1 MNATLTV
8 PTQKRP
14 TPADPMPGVT
24 RDASIPRSEA
34 RDLPPELGPNALA
47 VLEGRTFMYSDPVG
61 DVPAGSIGGLVH
73 ADTRFLSRWVLTI
86 NGTRL
91 LVLRSRAVDYYSAA
105 FFLTNDDQPGL
116 PANTIGVR
124 RLRFVGGGL
133 HERIELQNHGREDV
147 RVELRLAAGNDFA
160 DLFEIK
166 DRVRDRS
173 DEITRDHAPDGSRLT
188 FSYRHDGFEAT
199 TEVGV
204 STPAT
209 RVDGD
214 DLIWTVELPPGGE
227 WHTELIVPIKLGG
240 GEIQPVHAGF
250 GEVFD
255 MAATDSLSRWA
266 AEIPKLETDSY
277 LLGAVITQTARDL
290 VALKIEVKRDGVD
303 VVLPAAGL
311 PWFLTLF
318 GRDTLITAYQTVS
331 FGPTFARG
339 ALLALAAFQGTEVD
353 DFKDE
358 EPGKMPHELRQG
370 ELTQLNLKPHSPY
383 YGTADATQLWLIL
396 LSEYWRWTADDALVI
411 SLRENV
417 HAALDWIDQYG
428 DRDGD
433 GYVEYQTRSK
443 QGLGNQC
450 WRDSWAG
457 VQFADGTI
465 PPLPIATCEI
475 QGYTYDAKL
484 RIAELADGPLG
495 EPELGGRLRQEAEQL
510 RQRFNDDFWIEER
523 GGYYAIGLDGDKRRI
538 DSLTSNIGQ
547 LLWSGIVPEERAGQ
561 VARQLMSD
569 ELFSG
574 WGVRTLSTA
583 DRGYN
588 PIGYHL
594 GTVWPHDSSIAA
606 HGLARYG
613 FRDESNR
620 IAVALLDAAAF
631 SEHRLPEAFSGYPR
645 SFGRFPVPY
654 PTACSPQA
662 WATGAPLLLLR
673 SMLGLGAIG
682 GNVQLD
688 PAVPDTIGRIR
699 VSGLEALGARWNIEA
714 IGVNGHVSL
723 SA

>member
-1 MNATLTV
+1 MNATLTM

-34 RDLPPELGPNALA
+34 RNLPPELGPNALA

-86 NGTRL
+86 NGTPL

-147 RVELRLAAGNDFA
+147 RVELRLATGNDFA

-166 DRVRDRS
+166 DHARDRS
-173 DEITRDHAPDGSRLT
+173 DEIVREHAPDGSRLV
-188 FSYRHDGFEAT
+188 FRYRHDGFEAT
-199 TEVGV
+199 TEISA

-214 DLIWTVELPPGGE
+214 DLIWTVELPPGAE
-227 WHTELIVPIKLGG
+227 WHTELTVPIKLGG

-255 MAATDSLSRWA
+255 TAATDSLSRWA

-290 VALKIEVKRDGVD
+290 LALKIEVKRDGVD

-339 ALLALAAFQGTEVD
+339 ALLALAAFQGTEVN

-396 LSEYWRWTADDALVI
+396 LSEYWRWTADDELVV

-495 EPELGGRLRQEAEQL
+495 EPELARRLRVDAEEL
-510 RQRFNDDFWIEER
+510 RRRFNDDFWIEER
-523 GGYYAIGLDGDKRRI
+523 GGYYAIGLDGDKRPI

-547 LLWSGIVPEERAGQ
+547 LLWSGIVPEERAKQ

-688 PAVPDTIGRIR
+688 PVVPDTIGRIR
-699 VSGLEALGARWNIEA
+699 VSGVEALGAHWNIEA
-714 IGVNGHVSL
+714 IGRNGHVSL